1 MGLNATPLL
10 APPPPTL
17 SPPSGGIPRP
27 RWGSERTLAALLRTL
42 PPRLREAVT
51 EAYVSLG
58 GSGGR
63 FNPQRRRVLIL
74 ALGRVIDRMMC
85 CPVRHVEIM
94 DLRAIQQRHI
104 RAVERAER
112 VPYA

>member
-1 MGLNATPLL
+1 
-10 APPPPTL
+10 
-17 SPPSGGIPRP
+17 
-27 RWGSERTLAALLRTL
+27 
-42 PPRLREAVT
+42 
-51 EAYVSLG
+51 
-58 GSGGR
+58 
-63 FNPQRRRVLIL
+63 
-74 ALGRVIDRMMC
+74 MMC